1 MITFLRFF
9 WVILLFKMASKHSA
23 EVLRSVPN
31 YKKTMMY
38 ITEKNHALGK
48 PLSVTSYGVP
58 DREFNVNKSTLYIIS
73 CVFKQTHIRQGCV
86 LTSCPQG
93 DQRLAGT

>member
-1 MITFLRFF
+1 
-9 WVILLFKMASKHSA
+9 MASKHSA
-23 EVLRSVPN
+23 EVLHSVPN
-31 YKKTMMY
+31 YKKAVMY

-48 PLSVTSYGVP
+48 PLSLMSCGVA
-58 DREFNVNKSTLYIIS
+58 DHEFTVNNSTLYIIS
-73 CVFKQTHIRQGCV
+73 GVFKQTHIRQGCV